1 MKERLKQLP
10 FRKKLLY
17 FYLFLLFL
25 FAGGIFV
32 YTFQQAEH
40 LMDLDRDYMQQ
51 SNQQMNLTL
60 EMVESNVKKLRY
72 LHFSDESMRTMLMRP
87 AENCS
92 SQELFE
98 AEEHIGSLLAA
109 QTDLDPYLLRA
120 TIETTDGR
128 IYRSL
133 VSDDEAYLKR
143 VQRAARRQ
151 KWTDRNKVIYTQ
163 VVSQKINMV
172 EYETVTMISPLYD
185 TVQEEPIGMLYVDL
199 DFGKL
204 KQELDSL
211 RGYSEN
217 STQFAILSTGEVLY
231 HSADQREDPYPVE
244 LDAGLLYRQL
254 EKTAKGEEDKN
265 TLEIDQRMCSVSAV
279 YNEETGWILLQYRR
293 NSAIYLE
300 MVPDML
306 KIIGILSVLWFA
318 LLAVG
323 VFVVNQV
330 SRPVRLLSEVMGKV
344 GQIRQ
349 GEVPVIDEK
358 ENIWEDEMGV
368 LIRSYNEMASRIN
381 ENIIRSYMAELEQ
394 KRTELK
400 MLQFQINPHFLYN
413 ALNTISSIAVLENV
427 DYIPQIA
434 NSLSEM
440 FRYNIKGSNV
450 VSVRDEIRQTSN
462 YLSVQMVRFPERFDI
477 QMDVPEEV
485 LECRMVKFILQ
496 PVVEN
501 SIQHGFS
508 EKRKRDCMKITG
520 RKEENKICL
529 CVEDDGVGMK
539 PEKVRELNERFHE
552 SGTVYR
558 LTENAKSIGLSN
570 VNARIRYFYGE
581 EYGIQVESSYGEFTR
596 IILKF
601 PAVLLQDMEG
611 KDEDYCSGR

>member
-120 TIETTDGR
+120 TIETADGR

-265 TLEIDQRMCSVSAV
+265 TLEIDQRMCSISAV

>member
-1 MKERLKQLP
+1 MKKRLKQLP

-40 LMDLDRDYMQQ
+40 LMDLDREYMRQ

-120 TIETTDGR
+120 TIETKDGR

-143 VQRAARRQ
+143 VQRTAGRQ
-151 KWTDRNKVIYTQ
+151 EWADRNQVVYTQ
-163 VVSQKINMV
+163 VVTQKINMV

-185 TVQEEPIGMLYVDL
+185 TVEAEPIGMLYVDL

-211 RGYSEN
+211 RGDSEN
-217 STQFAILSTGEVLY
+217 SAQFAILSTGEVLY
-231 HSADQREDPYPVE
+231 HSADQREDPYPVD
-244 LDAGLLYRQL
+244 LNAGLLYRQL
-254 EKTAKGEEDKN
+254 EKTARGEEKKD

-279 YNEETGWILLQYRR
+279 YNSETGWVLLQYRR
-293 NSAIYLE
+293 NSAVYFE
-300 MVPDML
+300 MIPDMM
-306 KIIGILSVLWFA
+306 KVIGVLSVIWFA

-323 VFVVNQV
+323 IFVVNQI
-330 SRPVRLLSEVMGKV
+330 SRPVRLLSEVMGKA
-344 GQIRQ
+344 GQNRQ
-349 GEVPVIDEK
+349 GEVSVIDDR
-358 ENIWEDEMGV
+358 ENVWEDEMGL
-368 LIRSYNEMASRIN
+368 LIRSYNEMAHRIN
-381 ENIIRSYMAELEQ
+381 ENIIRSYAAELEQ
-394 KRTELK
+394 KRTELQ

-427 DYIPQIA
+427 EHIPQIA

-440 FRYNIKGSNV
+440 FRYNIKGSNI
-450 VSVRDEIRQTSN
+450 VSVRDEICQTRN
-462 YLSVQMVRFPERFDI
+462 YLNVQMVRFPERFDI
-477 QMDVPEEV
+477 RMDVPEEV

-601 PAVLLQDMEG
+601 PAVLLQDVEG
-611 KDEDYCSGR
+611 KDEDYCSG